1 MKKVTGQYQTEYVL
15 DAKSK
20 RSASDGDIY
29 QVSGR
34 SGLCVKILK
43 NPSKTMQLDL
53 ENAMQGGV
61 AMGVYENPMDIAYS
75 RGKFVGYIYRG
86 MEEPE
91 SEPITDPI
99 PSFDEELE
107 PRKPKTQLDG
117 TLLDN
122 MGFKVL
128 ITVIIG
134 LILAVLNTKVFY
146 WQYLEFVAG
155 RFSTDTLS
163 GCGMLGLSGITSTV
177 GGIIAMVALGTAI
190 KNSNGL
196 LFIPLE
202 AVAFFVGILAVDFI
216 ITIIV
221 ALVLG
226 AISIFLAILPTIF
239 AIALIIWIVKM
250 FL

>member
-15 DAKSK
+15 DTKSK
-20 RSASDGDIY
+20 QSASDGDIY
-29 QVSGR
+29 RVSGNN
-34 SGLCVKILK
+34 GLCVKILK

-61 AMGVYENPMDIAYS
+61 AMGIYETPMDIAYS

-134 LILAVLNTKVFY
+134 LILVQHCN
-146 WQYLEFVAG
+146 
-155 RFSTDTLS
+155 
-163 GCGMLGLSGITSTV
+163 
-177 GGIIAMVALGTAI
+177 
-190 KNSNGL
+190 NN
-196 LFIPLE
+196 
-202 AVAFFVGILAVDFI
+202 
-216 ITIIV
+216 
-221 ALVLG
+221 
-226 AISIFLAILPTIF
+226 
-239 AIALIIWIVKM
+239 
-250 FL
+250 